1 MNRWRPALLLGA
13 VVTAAC
19 LLPAPP
25 AAAEDAAA
33 LVAKGRASME
43 KRDYPAARDAFL
55 KAVEAAPKDVEARRG
70 AAEALL
76 GLGSSE
82 EAIDQAAAGLEA
94 TGDKDAGLWLLM
106 ARGFLQVGDRAPDG
120 SEEGTFAY
128 ADARAKA
135 NQALRLDPSLAGAS
149 AVLARVCRLTGDLE
163 QAQATLRAGLEKSPR
178 DFDLLFEQGLL
189 HNKNG
194 QHSSALEAFSKACET
209 DPGSAEAH
217 CRRGTELGFTGNWE
231 MAYAAF
237 ARSATLDPAYRK
249 PLDALNKYAVEGKI
263 HWYRVIL
270 KEKPDHAWA
279 HAYLALELAWG
290 KAKDEA
296 GALKEMKAALALLEG
311 SADMLSCAGLVSE
324 GLGRTEEAIQ
334 YYVKAFRANPAD
346 RASFAKLSIR
356 ACAPPPPGLPGSPTS
371 SAKVDERKALVE
383 LLGAA
388 RAEDPVFWNDVG
400 LMHRDI
406 SKDYRAS
413 LEAYL
418 KAAPLAPDDQGIQN
432 DTGLIYLYH
441 GKSIG
446 EDPKQSLP
454 YFQRTFQMVQEDGQ
468 APTMGYRDALEN
480 LAVYY
485 MDVEKDPELA
495 LKYATMR
502 NDPDFLRN
510 IDASIAQPSQRAA
523 GVKAWAEGARR
534 R

>member
-1 MNRWRPALLLGA
+1 M
-13 VVTAAC
+13 
-19 LLPAPP
+19 
-25 AAAEDAAA
+25 
-33 LVAKGRASME
+33 
-43 KRDYPAARDAFL
+43 
-55 KAVEAAPKDVEARRG
+55 
-70 AAEALL
+70 
-76 GLGSSE
+76 
-82 EAIDQAAAGLEA
+82 
-94 TGDKDAGLWLLM
+94 
-106 ARGFLQVGDRAPDG
+106 
-120 SEEGTFAY
+120 
-128 ADARAKA
+128 
-135 NQALRLDPSLAGAS
+135 
-149 AVLARVCRLTGDLE
+149 
-163 QAQATLRAGLEKSPR
+163 
-178 DFDLLFEQGLL
+178 
-189 HNKNG
+189 
-194 QHSSALEAFSKACET
+194 
-209 DPGSAEAH
+209 
-217 CRRGTELGFTGNWE
+217 
-231 MAYAAF
+231 
-237 ARSATLDPAYRK
+237 
-249 PLDALNKYAVEGKI
+249 
-263 HWYRVIL
+263 
-270 KEKPDHAWA
+270 
-279 HAYLALELAWG
+279 
-290 KAKDEA
+290 
-296 GALKEMKAALALLEG
+296 
-311 SADMLSCAGLVSE
+311 
-324 GLGRTEEAIQ
+324 
-334 YYVKAFRANPAD
+334 
-346 RASFAKLSIR
+346 
-356 ACAPPPPGLPGSPTS
+356 
-371 SAKVDERKALVE
+371 DERKALVE